1 MPRNEA
7 LPRRAIFAAAAT
19 GLVAACAPKSEAAAA
34 PSTPQRRRF
43 EEKVAV
49 VTGATSGIGRAT
61 AMRLASEGAKVAFCG
76 RREGL
81 GREVEAAIRRAGGE
95 ATYIRADVRVPD
107 QVQGFVDRA
116 VLLYGGLD
124 VAVNNAGIGVTHDLH
139 ETSFADW
146 TDVIDTNVRGVFLA
160 MKAEIPHMLAR
171 GGGTI
176 VVTSST
182 QAFATRPGS
191 SAYSASKRALIGLVQ
206 AAALEYG
213 TKGIRI
219 NAVAPGTTDTA
230 FLKKATGMEAV
241 PEALWKVGAGQ
252 WAKSHVPGMER
263 LAQPEEQA
271 AAIVALASDDFTYMS
286 GATMV
291 VDGGKLSAQP

>member
-1 MPRNEA
+1 
-7 LPRRAIFAAAAT
+7 
-19 GLVAACAPKSEAAAA
+19 
-34 PSTPQRRRF
+34 
-43 EEKVAV
+43 
-49 VTGATSGIGRAT
+49 
-61 AMRLASEGAKVAFCG
+61 
-76 RREGL
+76 
-81 GREVEAAIRRAGGE
+81 
-95 ATYIRADVRVPD
+95 
-107 QVQGFVDRA
+107 
-116 VLLYGGLD
+116 
-124 VAVNNAGIGVTHDLH
+124 
-139 ETSFADW
+139 
-146 TDVIDTNVRGVFLA
+146 